1 MDSPWDDAGGPPPPP
16 PPPAPRWNPPFISWL
31 LLGGSVAL
39 TLATL
44 ALPGLTPLTWLQGEL
59 VERGEWYRILSTV
72 FIHGGLIHLFF
83 NMSAVYTLGQQLER
97 AVGHGRMA
105 WVSTVS
111 ALGSGAFVLLFGY
124 FQPTVGASGVLCGY
138 LGAMLPIATR
148 AGRRWLLTTVVQI
161 AIISL
166 LPFVSWQGHLGGFL
180 FGLAAGALLRLPRG
194 MFLPLALALLAGSGA
209 FTAWSVDQGGRF
221 TPARLAPGP

>member
-1 MDSPWDDAGGPPPPP
+1 M
-16 PPPAPRWNPPFISWL
+16 
-31 LLGGSVAL
+31 
-39 TLATL
+39 
-44 ALPGLTPLTWLQGEL
+44 
-59 VERGEWYRILSTV
+59 
-72 FIHGGLIHLFF
+72 
-83 NMSAVYTLGQQLER
+83 
-97 AVGHGRMA
+97 
-105 WVSTVS
+105 
-111 ALGSGAFVLLFGY
+111 LLFGY

-180 FGLAAGALLRLPRG
+180 FGLGAGALLRLPRG
-194 MFLPLALALLAGSGA
+194 LFLPLALALLAGSGA